1 MAVVISISNLKGG
14 VGKTTISI
22 NLAGFLSKSFKVF
35 LVDSDPQ
42 GSISGWLQRRNKN
55 DPNKLKHQNLEVAEN
70 PYSFEDL
77 KILRQKTKNYDY
89 IIIDCPPEDDKI
101 MRTAL
106 SISHYTIIPV
116 KPSPFDIY
124 SSEKTI
130 LTKKEGLKTKA
141 IDVKPFFL
149 ISLLKVGTLLARDIR
164 GILKV
169 FNIPIFKTEIADRIA
184 LTEAGIY
191 GKTIFEYLPSHQ
203 SVEEF
208 TKLGKEV
215 LKWQKRV

>member
-1 MAVVISISNLKGG
+1 MAVIISISNLKGG

-22 NLAGFLSKSFKVF
+22 NLAGYLSKSSKVF

-55 DPNKLKHQNLEVAEN
+55 NPDELKHKTLEVTEN

-77 KILRQKTKNYDY
+77 KILKQKARNYDY

-130 LTKKEGLKTKA
+130 STIKEGLKTKA
-141 IDVKPFFL
+141 INVKPFFL
-149 ISLLKVGTLLARDIR
+149 ISLFKVGTILARDAR
-164 GILKV
+164 ELLKV

-184 LTEAGIY
+184 LTETGIY
-191 GKTIFEYLPSHQ
+191 GKTIFEYLPAHQ
-203 SVEEF
+203 AVKEF
-208 TKLGKEV
+208 SKLGKEV
-215 LKWQKRV
+215 LKWQKHV